1 MQPITAYR
9 PPSATV
15 GSSVPA
21 PGRTAQGVSVSV
33 LPIVT
38 SFFSS
43 LSPDYCLQ
51 DKRQLSN
58 YVAPAVAGTA
68 DKSQLAGDMIHR
80 VKLACAVLS
89 SWVPTVRV
97 VSDAVATLCS
107 SLSVVQDLGAAL
119 ADKDSGKSAAGTVA
133 TFALVAMDNLA
144 SAGATRPAPGE
155 RGSPEKPIT
164 VPDSKTLSMI
174 GQDGYPADAFYR
186 QTGSFSHRSSEPG
199 PSFKG
204 YYDGGCHTI
213 SDLQSCLFED
223 LDRYADVRNLRLS
236 GVTIEGDRPTMAA
249 LACTMKSFAR
259 VRDIHVDNATIVNHG
274 SGNYHQSAATG
285 VVTGHQHRAAQL
297 EDISLNNCL
306 VNSTGERSAAGGV
319 AAIADG
325 LLRRANIANSQV
337 ITHGRES
344 YAGLGAGSVRGQMK
358 DLALVDSQVFTHG
371 GRSNAGAAAGVVVGN
386 IARVGASRCNV
397 STTGEAAAG
406 GIGAGLTLGH
416 VSQLSGVECRVIT
429 MGPDSVA
436 GVGAGQVGFITYGGH
451 LHDLVA
457 IDSDVIATGE
467 GSIAGVGAGV
477 IYTDADQITS
487 VRCQVTA
494 NSMAG
499 VGTGINLGKLDGLN
513 SVNSTVRSH
522 TSNAYIGAGNN
533 NVRVTSLV
541 SWNSRSNGELR
552 NNTGAVEP
560 QNPCQSADPRFI
572 QPNCTATPSPG
583 LQQLCQG
590 TYAFPKRGSALRPI
604 VVDSVQT
611 LNRIGLDSNYPASAH
626 YIQTGEIDGSMLNSD
641 DSVVFSGHYDGQDNV
656 IRAQTACLFK
666 NLFGTVR
673 NLHLIDARINSNQP
687 AAVVACEMDGA
698 GGIANITIDHCHV
711 ATRSAPAGI
720 ICGRQK
726 SSHNKVELIDMCGST
741 VHSDGSDAVAG
752 MVAGECRGQIEQITI
767 RNSQVSTRGEASHAG
782 LGCGELE
789 GLLRDFSTTF
799 SQVETTGPLAWSGIG
814 VGKAYHSKLG
824 PATIVGCNLT
834 ASGQGADAGIAAGLI
849 VWQAEVNNVTMLDS
863 RVRAREANAAAGVG
877 AMGAVAT
884 ANGVTAVRCE
894 VVAEANGAH
903 AGIGVGLSR
912 GLNTLSDITA
922 INCSLSAPVAR
933 VAGSYSDG
941 RPVNA
946 TGTYIANTRIND
958 LLHNTS
964 VRINGTSCA
973 GADRHLVNPNCH
985 VNQRVLSQGCSAPPL
1000 AIATPTLLPVATGL
1014 SAAAVAGIAMGT
1026 VLVLGAAL
1034 AGYCYYRRHHQSS
1047 DGASF
1052 ERFDGE
1058 YGYNDGSFSDDGF

>member
-1 MQPITAYR
+1 MQSISAYR
-9 PPSATV
+9 PPPATV
-15 GSSVPA
+15 GSSAPA
-21 PGRTAQGVSVSV
+21 PGRTAQGVSVSL
-33 LPIVT
+33 LPTVT

-43 LSPDYCLQ
+43 LSPEYCPHNE
-51 DKRQLSN
+51 RQLYY

-68 DKSQLAGDMIHR
+68 DKSQLAGDMIQR

-89 SWVPTVRV
+89 SWVPTVTV

-133 TFALVAMDNLA
+133 AFTLVALDNLA
-144 SAGATRPAPGE
+144 SAGAVRPAPGK

-186 QTGSFSHRSSEPG
+186 QTGSFSHRSTEPG

-213 SDLQSCLFED
+213 SDLQSCLFGD

-236 GVTIEGDRPTMAA
+236 RVTIEGDRPTMAA

-259 VRDIHVDNATIVNHG
+259 ARDIHVENATIVNHE

-306 VNSTGERSAAGGV
+306 VNTTGEHSVAGGV

-337 ITHGRES
+337 ITHGSES
-344 YAGLGAGSVRGQMK
+344 YAGLGAGSVRGQME
-358 DLALVDSQVFTHG
+358 DLALIDSQVFTHG
-371 GRSNAGAAAGVVVGN
+371 RRSDAGGTAGVVVGN
-386 IARVGASRCNV
+386 ISQVGATRCNV

-406 GIGAGLTLGH
+406 GIGAGFTLGH
-416 VSQLSGVECRVIT
+416 VSQLSGVECQVIT
-429 MGPDSVA
+429 MGPDSPA
-436 GVGAGQVGFITYGGH
+436 GVGAGHVGFITDEGH

-467 GSIAGVGAGV
+467 RSVAGVGAGV
-477 IYTDADQITS
+477 IYTHADQITS
-487 VRCQVTA
+487 VRCRVTA

-499 VGTGINLGKLDGLN
+499 VGTGMNLGKLDGLN
-513 SVNSTVRSH
+513 SVNSTVRSQ
-522 TSNAYIGAGNN
+522 TSSAYIGAGNN
-533 NVRVTSLV
+533 NDGVTSLV
-541 SWNSRSNGELR
+541 SWNSRSNRELR

-572 QPNCTATPSPG
+572 QPNCIATPSPG
-583 LQQLCQG
+583 LQQTCQG
-590 TYAFPKRGSALRPI
+590 TYAFPKRGTALRPI
-604 VVDSVQT
+604 VVDSAQT

-626 YIQTGEIDGSMLNSD
+626 YIQTREIDGSMLNSD

-656 IRAQTACLFK
+656 IRDQTACLFK

-673 NLHLIDARINSNQP
+673 NLHLVDARINSNQP

-698 GGIANITIDHCHV
+698 GGIESILIDHCHV

-726 SSHNKVELIDMCGST
+726 SSHNKVKLIDMYGSA
-741 VHSDGSDAVAG
+741 VHSDGNGAVAG
-752 MVAGECRGQIEQITI
+752 TVAGQCRGQIEQVTI
-767 RNSQVSTRGEASHAG
+767 RSSQVSTRGEASHAG
-782 LGCGELE
+782 LGCGEIE
-789 GLLRDFSTTF
+789 GLLRNFSTTC

-814 VGKAYHSKLG
+814 VGKAYGSKLG
-824 PATIVGCNLT
+824 PGTIVSCNLT
-834 ASGQGADAGIAAGLI
+834 ASGQGADAGMAAGLT
-849 VWQAEVNNVTMLDS
+849 VWQTEVNNFTMLDS

-877 AMGAVAT
+877 VMGALT
-884 ANGVTAVRCE
+884 TTNGVTAVRCE
-894 VVAEANGAH
+894 VVADAH

-912 GLNTLSDITA
+912 GLNTLSDIVA
-922 INCSLSAPVAR
+922 VNCSLSAPVAR

-946 TGTYIANTRIND
+946 TGTRIANTRING
-958 LLHNTS
+958 LLHNTAGK
-964 VRINGTSCA
+964 INGTSCA
-973 GADRHLVNPNCH
+973 GADRNLVNPGCH
-985 VNQRVLSQGCSAPPL
+985 VNQRVFSPGCSVPPL
-1000 AIATPTLLPVATGL
+1000 AIIATPTPLPVATGL
-1014 SAAAVAGIAMGT
+1014 SAAAVAGITMGT
-1026 VLVLGAAL
+1026 VLILGTAL
-1034 AGYCYYRRHHQSS
+1034 AGYCCYRRHHQSS
-1047 DGASF
+1047 DRASF
-1052 ERFDGE
+1052 HRFEGE
-1058 YGYNDGSFSDDGF
+1058 YGYDDGSFSDDSF